1 MISCLIFHSQFKS
14 PLLIFRISWL
24 KNSVFQSSSRYT
36 HNVIIW
42 EAIIVVAIVLSP
54 LWEGKLTTDTSSC
67 FTLFLPIIPCV
78 RSALVPVIP
87 LSHTLLHALA
97 RLARLLSLGKACR
110 GGSWKFNRKLRGP
123 IIFWGVKWF
132 CIHANDFEIALFKL
146 L

>member
-54 LWEGKLTTDTSSC
+54 LCEGKLTTDTSSC
-67 FTLFLPIIPCV
+67 FCSI
-78 RSALVPVIP
+78 IP

-97 RLARLLSLGKACR
+97 RLMRLLSLGKACE
-110 GGSWKFNRKLRGP
+110 GGS
-123 IIFWGVKWF
+123 
-132 CIHANDFEIALFKL
+132 
-146 L
+146 

>member
-1 MISCLIFHSQFKS
+1 M
-14 PLLIFRISWL
+14 
-24 KNSVFQSSSRYT
+24 
-36 HNVIIW
+36 IIW
-42 EAIIVVAIVLSP
+42 EAIVVVAIVLSP

-110 GGSWKFNRKLRGP
+110 GGS
-123 IIFWGVKWF
+123 
-132 CIHANDFEIALFKL
+132 
-146 L
+146 